1 MLTKII
7 LEWVVP
13 AVLFIVLIAL
23 LNGFLPAPTPA
34 LEAWTTWLA
43 KVVSILVAARVFW
56 AGATVLE
63 SFRRRG

>member
-13 AVLFIVLIAL
+13 AVLLIVAVAL
-23 LNGFLPAPTPA
+23 LNGLLPAPTPA

-43 KVVSILVAARVFW
+43 KVVGILVAARVLW
-56 AGATVLE
+56 VGATVLE
-63 SFRRRG
+63 SYRKRA